1 MTSDGRCWKPTAI
14 SASSSSRTA
23 RSSASQ
29 LIDLHM
35 WQMSSAPAVR
45 SGSGSSQQLPP
56 SSCCARGSGPGRCA
70 SGGGELKPAMSRVL
84 LCRALEDNSP
94 SVTNL
99 LHFDRLHSLSGGRE
113 GPGAGSL
120 SLGPRR
126 ACAGAHFLRAAALP
140 PLAPAFFFCA
150 VVPP

>member
-94 SVTNL
+94 SVANL
-99 LHFDRLHSLSGGRE
+99 LHFDRLHSPSGGAK
-113 GPGAGSL
+113 GPERAHSA
-120 SLGPRR
+120 SGPDRPAPR
-126 ACAGAHFLRAAALP
+126 AYFLRAAALP

-150 VVPP
+150 VV